1 MIPPTLDDFRKLMQR
16 VANVRVRGMAPIHP
30 LQMASLSSLDQNALM
45 AQQLAGP
52 HCVTTLSRDDR
63 RALEALAT
71 ATPAQLLAIVGAVQ
85 EETVERPDYYGK
97 TGRLI
102 VTPREDA

>member
-1 MIPPTLDDFRKLMQR
+1 MIPPTLDAFR
-16 VANVRVRGMAPIHP
+16 
-30 LQMASLSSLDQNALM
+30 ALM
-45 AQQLAGP
+45 KRVQETNSAADWWNTP
-52 HCVTTLSRDDR
+52 TMSYDDE
-63 RALEALAT
+63 RAIAALAT